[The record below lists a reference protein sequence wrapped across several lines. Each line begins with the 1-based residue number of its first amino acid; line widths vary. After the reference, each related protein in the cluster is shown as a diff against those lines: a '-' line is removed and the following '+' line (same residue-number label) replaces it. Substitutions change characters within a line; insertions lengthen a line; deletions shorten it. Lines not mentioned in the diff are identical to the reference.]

1 MSTTKGSKR
10 SKSNEDEAKDKLK
23 QGQPEADPV
32 SFGRKKLD
40 RRFGKR
46 GFTEADRAKWR
57 EDTKRMMKKS
67 PRTTV
72 RKELPEVLVAV
83 LEEAH
88 EGSCQHAKFLFE
100 FAGADT
106 LPDAKEVKKNQTLTE
121 LLLENLGAGKKQSK
135 VGSRRSEEKS

>member
-1 MSTTKGSKR
+1 MNNTRGGKGRK
-10 SKSNEDEAKDKLK
+10 KKEDEIVETKK
-23 QGQPEADPV
+23 GQPEADP
-32 SFGRKKLD
+32 SSLTGKKKPD

-46 GFTEADRAKWR
+46 GFTREQRENWR
-57 EDTKRMMKKS
+57 EKTKRKMKKS

-72 RKELPEVLVAV
+72 RTELPEVLVAV

-106 LPDAKEVKKNQTLTE
+106 LPDAKEEKKSSSLTE
-121 LLLENLGAGKKQSK
+121 LLLEELGSRKSEA
-135 VGSRRSEEKS
+135 GSRR